1 MCPQPVH
8 QPTHHHRRIRRQH
21 HGAQQDSHHN
31 DTEPHHLPPRR
42 ATQRLAIDS
51 LYRFTAGH
59 STLAPIDGHTVT
71 ALHTTHPW
79 GYSAQL
85 HATDSHGNLHAAAE
99 ATATHPLP
107 TAIRS
112 RIRTFR
118 SGPLAWHNAAARI
131 TDDACPDPADRTVFV
146 ASGHHHYELS
156 RRLDPANLR
165 EYWDL
170 RIDGH
175 RQEPAFAGP
184 TGAAEFVTD
193 TAEAGR

>member
-1 MCPQPVH
+1 MARSKIHTTTTPD
-8 QPTHHHRRIRRQH
+8 PT
-21 HGAQQDSHHN
+21 
-31 DTEPHHLPPRR
+31 TYHLAERLKG
-42 ATQRLAIDS
+42 LAIDS
-51 LYRFTAGH
+51 LYRFTEGH
-59 STLAPIDGHTVT
+59 RTLAPIDGHTVT

-107 TAIRS
+107 TAISS

-131 TDDACPDPADRTVFV
+131 TNDACPDPADRTVFV

-175 RQEPAFAGP
+175 RHEPSFAGP
-184 TGAAEFVTD
+184 TGAAEYVTD
-193 TAEAGR
+193 TTEAGR